1 MELGR
6 GGGGEDSEEGVK
18 KLKNGKADRERE
30 DEKAQKRS
38 FG

>member
-18 KLKNGKADRERE
+18 KLKNGKADGERE
-30 DEKAQKRS
+30 DEKAQRS

>member
-6 GGGGEDSEEGVK
+6 GGKKDSEEGV

-30 DEKAQKRS
+30 DEKGQKRS